1 MEPKIWGPPA
11 WIFLHSI
18 TFQYPEYPTDI
29 EKQKYYTFF
38 HSLKNVLPCPN
49 CREHYQINFDKLQI
63 DLESRKGLIE
73 WLIDLHNE
81 VNMKNGKKV
90 LTYNEVYQKYNGLYE
105 NEKGTN
111 IYIKIILIQLIIVF
125 SCYYFKNYI
134 LKK

>member
-49 CREHYQINFDKLQI
+49 CREHYQRNFDKLQI

-90 LTYNEVYQKYNGLYE
+90 LTYNEFYKIYNGLY
-105 NEKGTN
+105 
-111 IYIKIILIQLIIVF
+111 
-125 SCYYFKNYI
+125 
-134 LKK
+134 